1 MKAAVASLLLLGFLA
16 PAGARGTV
24 PDPVLWDSPEA
35 FRAEAEAGQFV
46 DRLEL
51 HLLQYS
57 ADPTWRSEWA
67 ARRHTGVGLH
77 GVWGSTTSTELH
89 TDWQVALN
97 LFPAERLQIRYDRR
111 EYRDGRF
118 DVADQRL
125 EALWY
130 AGAGWA
136 IALCGWPAA
145 DKERSSL
152 GLGLRLGAPRS
163 AAALEIRSIQDRFVW
178 NDKTDGSFRFTRL
191 PLRLVADGYWEGGGF
206 RLRGSVDAM
215 RRWDGEERGGP
226 RAGAS
231 ARGHRS
237 FADLEAEW
245 RDGAWSGAVR
255 LSGAA
260 LLRAQEEGAA
270 AARLERRWA
279 RGLVSLR
286 WELDRWSAS
295 AIGGWAWQRDE
306 FASPGGAG
314 GTYSSGAALFGL
326 EAGRGLGAGFSARLG
341 YLGSVQRARRE
352 VAAVELLAARVEDGF
367 RDKAHLVA
375 QWTAGPGMALELLL
389 SQALRGGA
397 FGGGSV
403 KAIFVH

>member
-1 MKAAVASLLLLGFLA
+1 V
-16 PAGARGTV
+16 
-24 PDPVLWDSPEA
+24 
-35 FRAEAEAGQFV
+35 
-46 DRLEL
+46 
-51 HLLQYS
+51 QYA

-67 ARRHTGVGLH
+67 ARRHTGVGLQ

-97 LFPAERLQIRYDRR
+97 LFPIERLQIRYDRR

-136 IALCGWPAA
+136 VALCGWPAA

-163 AAALEIRSIQDRFVW
+163 ATALELRAIQDRFVW
-178 NDKTDGSFRFTRL
+178 NDKADGFFRFTRL
-191 PLRLVADGYWEGGGF
+191 PLRLVADGYWEDGGA

-215 RRWDGEERGGP
+215 RGWAGEERGGP

-245 RDGAWSGAVR
+245 RGGAWSSAVR

-260 LLRAQEEGAA
+260 QLRAQEEGAGA
-270 AARLERRWA
+270 AARLDRRWA
-279 RGLVSLR
+279 RGLFSLR
-286 WELDRWSAS
+286 RELGRWSAS
-295 AIGGWAWQRDE
+295 AMAGWAWQRDR

-326 EAGRGLGAGFSARLG
+326 EAGLGLGAGFSAKLG
-341 YLGSVQRARRE
+341 YLGSAQRARRA
-352 VAAVELLAARVEDGF
+352 VAEGELLAARVEDGF

-375 QWTAGPGMALELLL
+375 QWTVGPGMALELLL

-397 FGGGSV
+397 FGGGAG
-403 KAIFVH
+403 KAILVH